1 MATKFDTIYDMFLS
15 QIDDYE
21 LSLVG
26 DDVLPHIF
34 KRYLTNSMLTIQEVS
49 PSPIDSINFNESQ
62 FNETLSLQMQLL
74 IAKAMKLEW
83 VKEKLYSEELM
94 RKSIGDR
101 DYQAVKGTDYINSL
115 TTLSNNLGA
124 EIRNDLMR
132 FSYLEDNAIEGFMN
146 G

>member
-26 DDVLPHIF
+26 DDVLPYIF

-49 PSPIDSINFNESQ
+49 PSPIDSINLNESQ
-62 FNETLSLQMQLL
+62 FDDTLSLQLQLL

-115 TTLSNNLGA
+115 TDLSNNLGS

>member
-26 DDVLPHIF
+26 DDVLPYIF

-49 PSPIDSINFNESQ
+49 PSPIDSINLNESQ
-62 FNETLSLQMQLL
+62 FDDTLSLQLQLL

-115 TTLSNNLGA
+115 TDLSNNLGL